1 MKLKKATMEDYD
13 QIMDILKDGS
23 NQLAEQGIDQWQ
35 GDYPNAD
42 VVKKDIENGWAILAQ
57 SDDDQT
63 VGYVAVVDGPDES
76 YAKMKGKWIIDTDKY
91 VVLHRVAVHSK
102 HTGHG
107 YASKLF
113 VSVLDYIKEHR
124 TDIET
129 IRIDTHIDNKIMQHL
144 ITKHGFKKVGEVY
157 GYYRPDEVLYVYEMI
172 TQGGNGENTMFQD

>member
-1 MKLKKATMEDYD
+1 MKLRKATMEDYD
-13 QIMDILKDGS
+13 QIMDILRDGS
-23 NQLAEQGIDQWQ
+23 SQLAEQGIDQWQ

-42 VVKKDIENGWAILAQ
+42 VVKKDIENGWGVIAQ
-57 SDDDQT
+57 SDDEQT

-76 YAKMKGKWIIDTDKY
+76 YAKMKGKWLIDTDKY

-113 VSVLDYIKEHR
+113 VAVIDYIKEHR
-124 TDIET
+124 KEIET
-129 IRIDTHIDNKIMQHL
+129 IRIDTHIDNKVMQHL

-157 GYYRPDEVLYVYEMI
+157 GYYRPDEVLYVYAQLTE
-172 TQGGNGENTMFQD
+172 TGEEDPNKN

>member
-1 MKLKKATMEDYD
+1 MKLRKATMEDYD
-13 QIMDILKDGS
+13 QIMSILKDGS

-42 VVKKDIENGWAILAQ
+42 VVKQDIENGWAILAQ

-76 YAKMKGKWIIDTDKY
+76 YAKMKGKWLIDTDKY

-113 VSVLDYIKEHR
+113 VAVLDYIKEHR

-157 GYYRPDEVLYVYEMI
+157 GYYRPDEVLHVYAQL
-172 TQGGNGENTMFQD
+172 TK